1 MTMLLCARARF
12 AMDRADEASKV
23 LETTRDEALK
33 YGLRDLASESL
44 RLLAELHSKQGK
56 PQEALREC
64 DEALKIAD
72 DLGISDVDY
81 LFTSGDVRFA
91 AGDREGAAG
100 FYGRALDQVGAV
112 FDTKCPRRARQSY
125 LLLKHVPDH
134 VKGLEDL
141 LAGTGREAEARA
153 YKARF
158 GLK

>member
-1 MTMLLCARARF
+1 
-12 AMDRADEASKV
+12 MDRADEASKV

-33 YGLRDLASESL
+33 HGLRDLASESL

-72 DLGISDVDY
+72 DLGISEVDY
-81 LFTSGDVRFA
+81 LFTCGDVRFA
-91 AGDREGAAG
+91 AGDHEGAAG

-112 FDTKCPRRARQSY
+112 FDTKCPRRARQAY
-125 LLLKHVPDH
+125 LSLKNVPGH

-141 LAGTGREAEARA
+141 LAGTGREAEART